1 MIINDVKVYENLAV
15 ELNGSICTVKVNRPQ
30 VLNAINTKTL
40 KELYEV
46 FVDINDDEDIDVV
59 VLTGEGKAFVAGA
72 DIADMK
78 DLNSLSAKDFSR
90 LAGKAFKEIEDSK
103 KIVIAAVN
111 GFALGGGCEIAMACD
126 IRIASTKAVFGQP
139 EVSLG
144 VIPGFGGTQRL
155 SRLVG
160 MAKAKELIF
169 TGRIIKADEAETL
182 GLVNKVVEPEVLLE
196 EVEKLAKAIAK
207 NAQLA
212 VRYSKEAI
220 KLGYQTDIDT
230 GIDIETNLF
239 GLCFSTKDQ
248 KEGMS
253 AFVEKRDAKF
263 IKG

>member
-1 MIINDVKVYENLAV
+1 
-15 ELNGSICTVKVNRPQ
+15 
-30 VLNAINTKTL
+30 
-40 KELYEV
+40 
-46 FVDINDDEDIDVV
+46 
-59 VLTGEGKAFVAGA
+59 
-72 DIADMK
+72 
-78 DLNSLSAKDFSR
+78 
-90 LAGKAFKEIEDSK
+90 
-103 KIVIAAVN
+103 
-111 GFALGGGCEIAMACD
+111 
-126 IRIASTKAVFGQP
+126 
-139 EVSLG
+139 
-144 VIPGFGGTQRL
+144 
-155 SRLVG
+155 

>member
-15 ELNGSICTVKVNRPQ
+15 ELNDRICTVKVNRPQ
-30 VLNAINTKTL
+30 VLNAINAKTL
-40 KELYEV
+40 KELYEI
-46 FVDINDDEDIDVV
+46 FEEINNDEDIDVV

-78 DLNSLSAKDFSR
+78 DLNSLTAKDFSR
-90 LAGKAFKEIEDSK
+90 LASKAFKEIEDSK

-155 SRLVG
+155 TRLVG

-169 TGRIIKADEAETL
+169 TGRIIKADEAEKL
-182 GLVNKVVEPEVLLE
+182 GLVNKVVEPEILIE

-220 KLGYQTDIDT
+220 KLGSQTDINT

-253 AFVEKRDAKF
+253 AFIEKRDAKF

>member
-15 ELNGSICTVKVNRPQ
+15 ELNDRICTVKVNRPQ
-30 VLNAINTKTL
+30 VLNAINAKTL
-40 KELYEV
+40 KELYEI
-46 FVDINDDEDIDVV
+46 FEDINNDEDIDVV

-90 LAGKAFKEIEDSK
+90 LASKAFKEIEDSK

-155 SRLVG
+155 TRLVG

-169 TGRIIKADEAETL
+169 TGRIIKADEAEKL
-182 GLVNKVVEPEVLLE
+182 GLVNKVVEPEILIE

-220 KLGYQTDIDT
+220 KLGSQTDINT

-248 KEGMS
+248 EEGMS
-253 AFVEKRDAKF
+253 AFIEKRDAKF